1 MKYIRTPKSFL
12 NYDYL
17 NESMFYISND
27 FKDKL
32 KSIDSPI
39 SKELLSVVQ
48 TDVKPDMTFIKN
60 SDKEGFVEFT
70 QIDNAIRN
78 LEKSGKNLTEFVD
91 EDTGEIGKFDLK
103 TKKWLNED
111 GEEVKPKANFDQLI
125 QLISKE
131 VKTKN
136 QLKIGKLINKIFPG
150 KFKDKEVE
158 DFVNKFKSESE
169 SSDKFDIVKGE
180 DIAYWYD
187 CRNYIYSIKGV
198 LNSSCMKNMNEEVF
212 DIYTSNPDVCRMV
225 ILKNEDDELIGR
237 ALVWKV
243 NLSEG
248 DIDFNPQLVDVKY
261 FMDRIYHTEDSDV
274 ERFKKLAQSKGWA
287 YKAQQSFLNLTEIIY
302 NGKPY
307 EVTMEVNV
315 KPVRYDRY
323 PYMDTFAS
331 YDPDDGI
338 LVNLEQ
344 SCFLIEGE
352 FEISTRGEEGYAEGE
367 GGVWSEWHGENIDDY
382 DVTYSERLST
392 YIRGDVAVSLK
403 VDGWEDFMP
412 RDHPDVIYNNNMDE
426 WLYKPNTLYSER
438 DDEYYPTNESFE
450 AITEIGSSGEA
461 KRTSFVW
468 EEDLNIDYLD
478 FEDNIPSKYL
488 KYFESEWEGLDY
500 ISKDLLT
507 KDKDDNFIP
516 KILAIRT
523 YEVDDNVWLS
533 EPDAFLLKGIN
544 LKGRKLQF
552 DSQVEDKITYFK
564 RFWKDKNI
572 VKIITQAEKRISGEE
587 EKELLE
593 EYMNDENTLY
603 HLQDFYY
610 RLSGDTEGVKYTT
623 VEESKKLDFTTL
635 PQPKSSKGPLMS
647 QEKPYVHGQDNY
659 KAKGYETT
667 KWSFEDERKGWSK
680 LGLKKFKDFTKTNEG
695 NFLNK
700 IEDMFSDNLSE
711 DDKVF
716 KDILDNFDEVNI
728 IGNKY
733 KYKSFEYNGEF
744 FHIDPQWDVTKMIYY
759 YDNDGKSKSFKSD
772 RYIGDL
778 IRKYD
783 NNYK

>member
-1 MKYIRTPKSFL
+1 MR
-12 NYDYL
+12 YL
-17 NESMFYISND
+17 NTHTEFDLLKESMFYVSKD
-27 FKDKL
+27 FKDKIQN
-32 KSIDSPI
+32 IDSPI
-39 SKELLSVVQ
+39 TDALLSVIG
-48 TDVKPDMTFIKN
+48 TDVKPNMTFIKN

-243 NLSEG
+243 NLSED

-331 YDPDDGI
+331 YDPYDGI

-367 GGVWSEWHGENIDDY
+367 GGVWSEWHGDTIPGEDAIYSEQLNDWIYEMESIYIEHSTSGKSGYYPNTYDDIIYDDISKIHIHMDDAVYSEYIGEYYYIENTILVIMYVDKYGKVVEESYVHNEEEDVIHTYTLEKYNWFEKVNEVKKWDDY
-382 DVTYSERLST
+382 NGIIDNLMVEDYENDDIPQFLEVESYDISD
-392 YIRGDVAVSLK
+392 GD
-403 VDGWEDFMP
+403 DE
-412 RDHPDVIYNNNMDE
+412 E
-426 WLYKPNTLYSER
+426 WLTLTDSFLLGKVEK
-438 DDEYYPTNESFE
+438 EYDFTSMPKIFP
-450 AITEIGSSGEA
+450 
-461 KRTSFVW
+461 KRTEST
-468 EEDLNIDYLD
+468 
-478 FEDNIPSKYL
+478 FE
-488 KYFESEWEGLDY
+488 YFERVWLKGDIDPFKMIDREYVSNLDY
-500 ISKDLLT
+500 I
-507 KDKDDNFIP
+507 
-516 KILAIRT
+516 
-523 YEVDDNVWLS
+523 
-533 EPDAFLLKGIN
+533 
-544 LKGRKLQF
+544 
-552 DSQVEDKITYFK
+552 
-564 RFWKDKNI
+564 
-572 VKIITQAEKRISGEE
+572 
-587 EKELLE
+587 
-593 EYMNDENTLY
+593 
-603 HLQDFYY
+603 
-610 RLSGDTEGVKYTT
+610 
-623 VEESKKLDFTTL
+623 KKLDSDL
-635 PQPKSSKGPLMS
+635 VIKSIDVLGGMVSL
-647 QEKPYVHGQDNY
+647 Y
-659 KAKGYETT
+659 KEFYELENPNDKNKEISIKENIIT
-667 KWSFEDERKGWSK
+667 SFNS
-680 LGLKKFKDFTKTNEG
+680 FKTN
-695 NFLNK
+695 
-700 IEDMFSDNLSE
+700 
-711 DDKVF
+711 
-716 KDILDNFDEVNI
+716 
-728 IGNKY
+728 
-733 KYKSFEYNGEF
+733 
-744 FHIDPQWDVTKMIYY
+744 
-759 YDNDGKSKSFKSD
+759 
-772 RYIGDL
+772 
-778 IRKYD
+778 
-783 NNYK
+783 